1 MRVDRQVAGRFI
13 VLIIVEQLDQGD
25 ESVILEIHGRGGEG
39 RAGGAGQGGEVHLHS
54 LFGQYSLHDQFR
66 GGVSDGG
73 EYFRFDI
80 AEDFDELDV
89 VQQRM
94 TLSPAKFHQL
104 NYNLCHKSVKI

>member
-1 MRVDRQVAGRFI
+1 M
-13 VLIIVEQLDQGD
+13 VLVVVGQLDQGD
-25 ESVILEIHGRGGEG
+25 GSVILAILGRGGEG

-54 LFGQYSLHDQFR
+54 LFGQYSLHDQFC

-89 VQQRM
+89 VQQSM
-94 TLSPAKFHQL
+94 TLSPAKFHQ
-104 NYNLCHKSVKI
+104 